1 MQAMN
6 EMLSAGRVEEA
17 YQQAAQRLARQPGDA
32 EALVVMA
39 KVALVQGRAAQAEE
53 LLRRAQGKGATQE
66 ALLVHAAVALQRQD
80 WAGACGLYAPLLR
93 QPSPPAEA
101 WYGVG
106 VARCAL
112 EDLEG
117 ARKALERAVAAR
129 PRHAS
134 YHFELG
140 RVCALQGQVR
150 QAVRHFARCLRLNPG
165 DVRGYV
171 AVAELA
177 SRQGKRL
184 LARRVVQQGL
194 RQVPEEEVLGA
205 VLEALTDA

>member
-17 YQQAAQRLARQPGDA
+17 YQQAAQRLAKQPGDA
-32 EALVVMA
+32 EALLIMA
-39 KVALVQGRAAQAEE
+39 KVSLVQGRVAQAEE
-53 LLRRAQGKGATQE
+53 LLRRAQAKGATQE
-66 ALLVHAAVALQRQD
+66 ARVVQAAVALQHQD
-80 WAGACGLYAPLLR
+80 WAGALSLYAPLLR

-112 EDLEG
+112 EDLPG
-117 ARKALERAVAAR
+117 AREALERAVAAR
-129 PRHAS
+129 PQYAS

-140 RVCALQGQVR
+140 RVCALQGKVR

-177 SRQGKRL
+177 ARQGKRR

-194 RQVPEEEVLGA
+194 RQIPEEQVLGA
-205 VLEALTDA
+205 VLEMLTDA

>member
-1 MQAMN
+1 MQGMN
-6 EMLSAGRVEEA
+6 ELLSAGRVEEA
-17 YQQAAQRLARQPGDA
+17 YQQASQRLARQPGDA

-39 KVALVQGRAAQAEE
+39 KVSLVQGRVAQAEE
-53 LLRRAQGKGATQE
+53 LLRRAKAKGATQE
-66 ALLVHAAVALQRQD
+66 VLLVHAAVALQRQD
-80 WAGACGLYAPLLR
+80 WAGACGLYEPLLR

-112 EDLEG
+112 EDLQG
-117 ARKALERAVAAR
+117 AREALERAVAAR

-140 RVCALQGQVR
+140 RVCALQGRVR
-150 QAVRHFARCLRLNPG
+150 QAVRHFVQCLRLNPG
-165 DVRGYV
+165 DVRAYV

-177 SRQGKRL
+177 ARRGKRWQ
-184 LARRVVQQGL
+184 ARRVVAQGL
-194 RQVPEEEVLGA
+194 RQLPGEEVLSA
-205 VLEALTDA
+205 VLEELTDA